1 MQVHAVT
8 VRHVVVVH
16 ISLEELR
23 RVPPVTGDRSAGTA
37 LPGGPYSPT
46 TSSIFSAACGSVVNL
61 NVVTRSAERVRL
73 PDPMHGCVGHPRP
86 AGHSRVVQWV
96 TPGAG
101 ARSVRATTCARCRA
115 VSVGGRPAR
124 GRSCRPATP
133 PSANRRRRRLT
144 WTTLYPVRLATST
157 PDSPAAISS
166 TARTRRLSPARTDGD
181 RCSRSNSCQSASRS
195 SVPEAPSPQQPKRGV
210 TQFLAQAI
218 PDRVAMGRIR
228 AYELW
233 LS

>member
-61 NVVTRSAERVRL
+61 NVVTRCGWSACAFQIRCTVVW
-73 PDPMHGCVGHPRP
+73 DTP
-86 AGHSRVVQWV
+86 ARQANSRVVQWV

-133 PSANRRRRRLT
+133 PSANRRRRRLA
-144 WTTLYPVRLATST
+144 WTTVYPVRLATST
-157 PDSPAAISS
+157 PDSP
-166 TARTRRLSPARTDGD
+166 RRH
-181 RCSRSNSCQSASRS
+181 
-195 SVPEAPSPQQPKRGV
+195 QQPRPHAAAEPGPDRRGPLQPLQLMPVRFSFLGSRGPV
-210 TQFLAQAI
+210 TPAAQA
-218 PDRVAMGRIR
+218 RRYSVSR
-228 AYELW
+228 AGHSPTEW
-233 LS
+233 R